1 MEEQAVDQATG
12 FGDIM
17 ESAGSAV
24 GKLAK
29 KAGRVNPVLNYFLN
43 TGTAG
48 EGSHI
53 VPDLTDIND
62 PTRQNNL
69 RIWGR
74 GENTNK
80 AFSLLTDSLDNP
92 VVFFHSSPNFI
103 GRSFDPNKSQLR
115 DPGYFGEGIYFS
127 SRLDESGKYLEKQHY
142 FGKMS
147 EGEKTGKYK
156 DFHAEKKNP
165 QVIPTYLRFEK
176 ALRLV
181 SPEGEKGVESFVTND
196 ESAAEIK
203 NGLMELLFKLKGV
216 DPTNENDTAA
226 ISEIKTNFGEDSD
239 FNTPTKIRKFLSQ
252 IGAKN
257 KKGTEL
263 QISQFLKTLGYDGIL
278 VLEDANRPN
287 DYAEAIIFNSDQA
300 KHATKNIGTF
310 DETDDLYTKTEKK
323 DSEIHS

>member
-1 MEEQAVDQATG
+1 MSEKFRFPVEGDADRVMDRMPFSDSPEGIKEILKPSEEQELAQLMEEQAVDQATG

-103 GRSFDPNKSQLR
+103 GRSFDPRSSFQSNAASLSTFR
-115 DPGYFGEGIYFS
+115 FHLIY
-127 SRLDESGKYLEKQHY
+127 
-142 FGKMS
+142 
-147 EGEKTGKYK
+147 
-156 DFHAEKKNP
+156 
-165 QVIPTYLRFEK
+165 
-176 ALRLV
+176 
-181 SPEGEKGVESFVTND
+181 
-196 ESAAEIK
+196 
-203 NGLMELLFKLKGV
+203 
-216 DPTNENDTAA
+216 
-226 ISEIKTNFGEDSD
+226 
-239 FNTPTKIRKFLSQ
+239 
-252 IGAKN
+252 
-257 KKGTEL
+257 
-263 QISQFLKTLGYDGIL
+263 
-278 VLEDANRPN
+278 
-287 DYAEAIIFNSDQA
+287 
-300 KHATKNIGTF
+300 
-310 DETDDLYTKTEKK
+310 
-323 DSEIHS
+323 